1 MKKELISLTSFYI
14 YIYIYIYIYS
24 MSALLKKLSREGK
37 DKPQIGKKIF
47 VKDACDKG
55 IFS

>member
-1 MKKELISLTSFYI
+1 
-14 YIYIYIYIYS
+14 